1 MPIVPNPNKYTIV
14 SNNKDA
20 LDSYYS
26 DQGSGINL
34 HAPVSMEGSVQI
46 LDPNGGVTYYPTDND
61 YFIYGFSGNIGYTV
75 NLTVNTY
82 KNGKILVIKCGRAGV
97 GINIVCDIDGTGSN
111 LNIGTAC
118 ENHSVMIIYDKPSG
132 FWYIMAD
139 YLYCP

>member
-20 LDSYYS
+20 LDSYES
-26 DQGSGINL
+26 DGGSGINL
-34 HAPVSMEGSVQI
+34 HAPVSMEGSIKI
-46 LDPNGGVTYYPTDND
+46 LDRSGGVTYIPTDND
-61 YFIYGFSGNIGYTV
+61 YFIYGFEGSIGYTV
-75 NLTVNTY
+75 DLTVNTY

-97 GINIVCDIDGTGSN
+97 GINIVCDIDETGSN

-118 ENHSVMIIYDKPSG
+118 ANHSVMIIYNKPTNI
-132 FWYIMAD
+132 WYIMAD